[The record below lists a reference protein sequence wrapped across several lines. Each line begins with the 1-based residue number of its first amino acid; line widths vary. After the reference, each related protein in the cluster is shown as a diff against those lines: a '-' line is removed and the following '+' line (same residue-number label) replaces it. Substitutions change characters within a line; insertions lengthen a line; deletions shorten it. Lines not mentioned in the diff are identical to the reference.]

1 MDLIH
6 ILKNYKKLVITNN
19 NIHLVFMKVV
29 VKMLIVVVLCVQSTV
44 AVKVNV
50 KRKLRDVI
58 VNSVD
63 MMKRNVNFNV
73 LVSIQ
78 DLNVILLFVN
88 VLIAITLIY

>member
-19 NIHLVFMKVV
+19 NIHHVFMKVV

-44 AVKVNV
+44 VVKVNV

-58 VNSVD
+58 ANSVD
-63 MMKRNVNFNV
+63 MMKRNINFNV

-78 DLNVILLFVN
+78 DLNVIQLYAN
-88 VLIAITLIY
+88 VQIAIMLIY

>member
-1 MDLIH
+1 MELIH
-6 ILKNYKKLVITNN
+6 ILKDYKKLVITNN

-29 VKMLIVVVLCVQSTV
+29 AKMLIVVVLCVQNIVV
-44 AVKVNV
+44 AKVSV
-50 KRKLRDVI
+50 KRKLRGVT

-78 DLNVILLFVN
+78 DLNVIQLYAN
-88 VLIAITLIY
+88 V